1 MSKTQ
6 YLPSKSLLSTGKEG
20 QENTHFNSKVP
31 SVILRDVLVVRGI
44 FSRVTPPLL
53 EKGKS
58 KETLLVKC

>member
-6 YLPSKSLLSTGKEG
+6 YLPSKSLLSSRKEG
-20 QENTHFNSKVP
+20 LENTFQLKSAKCV
-31 SVILRDVLVVRGI
+31 LRDVLVVRGI

-58 KETLLVKC
+58 KEALQRKC